1 MIIIVFTQ
9 RPKCWNRHP
18 HGQKTHPRSQDP
30 RAPARGLFAPSSRA
44 GHRRV
49 VLDAGVFRCARPGP
63 SEVRDA
69 TPGAKRGAK
78 REPVS
83 SQLRLLA
90 SFVLS
95 SPNRLPARRS
105 AGSDATEAR
114 TEESPQTHCRSA
126 GLRAPG
132 TAGRSLATCGGGGFA
147 GQREIRHHRSPTQ
160 YRARLDAQSKKTAVN
175 ETVLDA
181 LAPREWT
188 ARYEQLRG
196 DALNQGSGVSTGI

>member
-69 TPGAKRGAK
+69 TPGAKRGTK
-78 REPVS
+78 REPVV

-95 SPNRLPARRS
+95 SPGRLPARRS
-105 AGSDATEAR
+105 AGPDATEAR
-114 TEESPQTHCRSA
+114 TEKSPQTHRRSA
-126 GLRAPG
+126 GLCAPG
-132 TAGRSLATCGGGGFA
+132 TAGRSLVTCGGVGFA
-147 GQREIRHHRSPTQ
+147 GQPEIRHHRSSTQ
-160 YRARLDAQSKKTAVN
+160 YRACLDAQSKKTTVN
-175 ETVLDA
+175 EA
-181 LAPREWT
+181 LLHSITAQEWV
-188 ARYEQLRG
+188 ARYEQLRR
-196 DALNQGSGVSTGI
+196 DALNRSSEVSS